1 MYSRKIEDVPE
12 KLVVNHKPV
21 FGTFKGHPL
30 RLDIRGIF
38 KPYGLF
44 PLPTFITNLR
54 IKSRLTFSFDAG
66 EYTGSIRFI
75 DAKIAG
81 FAEVVFWNKSTNQ
94 RFAYHSV
101 TGPRRRFI
109 PHDLEKASTACY
121 KKNRFIK
128 ISWDRKKNKF
138 SVMFNL
144 KGDSVRPSANGSFTA
159 DFNSDDFCESTCCCP
174 FPTRRRANA
183 SYSAM
188 LPLQGTVIL
197 TYPNGD
203 TKDLQTAKG
212 NSLFEISRVY
222 MKFHSTGE
230 FVSCTGCH
238 KGKNISFK
246 IASEIEDAVST
257 DKINRNILMYDGKV
271 TPLPPVRIT
280 HPDGIKEKWIIQDTE
295 NMIDLTFTPLSVN
308 LNQINAFVARAA
320 YYTVY
325 GTFEG
330 SIMTADGE
338 KISFKSLSGLS
349 ENYLIR
355 L

>member
-1 MYSRKIEDVPE
+1 MYSRKIDDVPE
-12 KLVVNHKPV
+12 KLVVNHRPV
-21 FGTFKGHPL
+21 FGTFEGHPK

-66 EYTGSIRFI
+66 EYIGTIRFI
-75 DAKIAG
+75 DAKIVG
-81 FAEVVFWNKSTNQ
+81 FAEVVFWNKATNQ
-94 RFAYHSV
+94 RFAYHAV

-121 KKNRFIK
+121 KKRRYTK
-128 ISWDRKKNKF
+128 ISWDRKKNVF

-144 KGDSVRPSANGSFTA
+144 KGDSVRPSANGTFTA
-159 DFNSDDFCESTCCCP
+159 DFNGSEFCESTCCVP

-183 SYSAM
+183 SYSAT

-197 TYPNGD
+197 TYQNGE
-203 TKDLQTAKG
+203 TKDLQTVKG
-212 NSLFEISRVY
+212 NSLFELSRVY

-246 IASEIEDAVST
+246 IASEIEDAVSAE
-257 DKINRNILMYDGKV
+257 KINRNILFYEGKV

-280 HPDGIKEKWIIQDTE
+280 HPEGIREKWIIQDTE
-295 NMIDLTFTPLSVN
+295 NMVDLTFTPLSVN